1 MNNKIKDILN
11 YINYT
16 FFTGILFFVSIF
28 NAEHLLL
35 IISCAFLFLT
45 SYTLRTNVFY
55 NDRFK
60 RASIVSLIFDII
72 IIFLININDK
82 SFISLALY
90 FFIVEDIVLN
100 LSNRISRLLTVIL
113 FLIYSIVLYTMQSY
127 NLSVFVPRSLI
138 SLAVFIVLYIIFFLL
153 KSLMKQTEVVEEA
166 LKDITLKKLETENL
180 YNNLKEA
187 YEKVEMITLLR
198 ERNKISREIH
208 DTVGHT
214 LTTVLVELE
223 AGKRLLNKDTAL
235 AAEKLDLA
243 QKQVRKGLNDI
254 RTSVRMLEKGE
265 AIMDFYGSLEAL
277 IKETELH
284 SEVVVK
290 TQLDANLQLAK
301 EVQAAILSAVTEGL
315 TNGIRHGRSTAFVIS
330 LLKVDEALI
339 FSLQD
344 NGIGSGTLNL
354 GFGLRAM
361 RDRVRELEGSFNIY
375 SEKEEGFEIKIE
387 IPGKKAF
394 C

>member
-1 MNNKIKDILN
+1 
-11 YINYT
+11 
-16 FFTGILFFVSIF
+16 
-28 NAEHLLL
+28 
-35 IISCAFLFLT
+35 
-45 SYTLRTNVFY
+45 
-55 NDRFK
+55 
-60 RASIVSLIFDII
+60 
-72 IIFLININDK
+72 
-82 SFISLALY
+82 
-90 FFIVEDIVLN
+90 
-100 LSNRISRLLTVIL
+100 
-113 FLIYSIVLYTMQSY
+113 
-127 NLSVFVPRSLI
+127 
-138 SLAVFIVLYIIFFLL
+138 
-153 KSLMKQTEVVEEA
+153 MKQTEIVEEA

-223 AGKRLLNKDTAL
+223 AGKRLLNKDIDL
-235 AAEKLDLA
+235 ASEKLNLA
-243 QKQVRKGLNDI
+243 QEQVRKGLNDI
-254 RTSVRMLEKGE
+254 RSSVRMLEKGE

-277 IKETELH
+277 IKETQLH
-284 SEVVVK
+284 SEVVIKKQVDTK
-290 TQLDANLQLAK
+290 LQLSK
-301 EVQAAILSAVTEGL
+301 EVQAVILSAITEGL

-330 LLKVDEALI
+330 LYKKGETLK

-361 RDRVRELEGSFNIY
+361 RDRVRELDGSFNIY
-375 SEKEEGFEIKIE
+375 SEKEEGFEIEIS
-387 IPGKKAF
+387 IPGGKAF